1 MRSKL
6 TVLAF
11 LALACGMNA
20 WAQAQASAPQVKLA
34 IINMQDVIIKTNDGK
49 KAIADLQAKFL
60 PKQQEFQK
68 RAEDLQ
74 RKQDELRKTEN
85 TISEDKKA
93 ALARDIDSMTKSLQ
107 RDNDDVR
114 EDVNQEQQKVLNE
127 LGGKIM
133 QVLNKYSA
141 DKAFTMVFDVSGQPN
156 NILFASNAIDI
167 TRDIIA
173 MYDAQGPASTVAPA
187 KPPAATT
194 TSAPPPAKRPAAP
207 ATAPATAP
215 K

>member
-6 TVLAF
+6 TILAF
-11 LALACGMNA
+11 LGLACGLNA
-20 WAQAQASAPQVKLA
+20 WAQAQAPVKLA
-34 IINMQDVIIKTNDGK
+34 IINMQEVILKTKDGMQ
-49 KAIADLQAKFL
+49 AVAELQAKFA

-68 RAEDLQ
+68 RAEELQ

-85 TISEDKKA
+85 TISDDKKA

-114 EDVNQEQQKVLNE
+114 EDANQEQQRMLNE

-133 QVLNKYSA
+133 QVLNKYSS
-141 DKAFTMVFDVSGQPN
+141 DKQFTMVFDVSGQPN
-156 NILFASNAIDI
+156 NILFASTAIDI
-167 TRDIIA
+167 THDIIA
-173 MYDAQGPASTVAPA
+173 MYDAQPPASAPGAAPA
-187 KPPAATT
+187 KAPAAST

-207 ATAPATAP
+207 AAPATAP

>member
-6 TVLAF
+6 TILAF
-11 LALACGMNA
+11 LALACGLNA
-20 WAQAQASAPQVKLA
+20 WAQAPAPVKLA
-34 IINMQDVIIKTNDGK
+34 IINMQEVILRTKDGQQAVAEL
-49 KAIADLQAKFL
+49 KAKIA
-60 PKQQEFQK
+60 PKEQEIQK
-68 RAEDLQ
+68 RAEELQ

-85 TISEDKKA
+85 TISDDKKA
-93 ALARDIDSMTKSLQ
+93 ALARDIDSMTKSLT
-107 RDNDDVR
+107 RDRDDAI
-114 EDVNQEQQKVLNE
+114 EDANQEQQKVLNE

-141 DKAFTMVFDVSGQPN
+141 DKGFTMVFDVSGQPN

-167 TRDIIA
+167 TRDIVA
-173 MYDAQGPASTVAPA
+173 MYDTQAPASSAPAAAAPA
-187 KPPAATT
+187 KPPAAST

-207 ATAPATAP
+207 AAAP

>member
-1 MRSKL
+1 MRNKL
-6 TVLAF
+6 TILAF
-11 LALACGMNA
+11 LGLACA
-20 WAQAQASAPQVKLA
+20 LSASAQAPVKLA
-34 IINMQDVIIKTNDGK
+34 IINMQEVILKTKDGQQAVAELK
-49 KAIADLQAKFL
+49 AKFA
-60 PKQQEFQK
+60 PKEQEFQK

-93 ALARDIDSMTKSLQ
+93 ALARDIDSMTKGLQ
-107 RDNDDVR
+107 RDTDDAR

-133 QVLNKYSA
+133 QVLNKYSSE
-141 DKAFTMVFDVSGQPN
+141 KQFTMVFDVSGQPN

-173 MYDAQGPASTVAPA
+173 MYDTQGPATTVAPA
-187 KPPAATT
+187 KAPSAATT
-194 TSAPPPAKRPAAP
+194 SAPPAKRPAAP
-207 ATAPATAP
+207 APAP

>member
-6 TVLAF
+6 TILSV
-11 LALACGMNA
+11 LALACGLNA
-20 WAQAQASAPQVKLA
+20 WAQAPQKLGV
-34 IINMQDVIIKTNDGK
+34 INMQEVILKTKDGQ
-49 KAIADLQAKFL
+49 KAVADLQAKFA
-60 PKQQEFQK
+60 PKQAEFQK
-68 RAEDLQ
+68 RAEELQ

-85 TISEDKKA
+85 TISDDKKA

-107 RDNDDVR
+107 RDSDDVR
-114 EDVNQEQQKVLNE
+114 EDANQEQQKMLNE

-133 QVLNKYSA
+133 QVLTKYSNE
-141 DKAFTMVFDVSGQPN
+141 KQFTMVFDDSGQPN
-156 NILFASNAIDI
+156 NILYAATAIDI

-173 MYDAQGPASTVAPA
+173 LYDAQAPASPA
-187 KPPAATT
+187 TPAVKPPAPAPT
-194 TSAPPPAKRPAAP
+194 TSAPKRPAAP